1 MAETVLLLAIKK
13 IGIALANEVTS
24 KAISQFAKHAVQLSE
39 LQGSMGRIMRE
50 LRVMH
55 DFLCQMDIRSR
66 NNQVYQGWLEEVRK
80 MVYVMEDM
88 VDEYMYLVGRE
99 RDLGFRFFLKRSF
112 RQPRSILPLDRIAS
126 MVKETEKN
134 LAHLS
139 QTKERWVLITNN
151 GNSSYNI
158 VHGPQ
163 DLASISC
170 SLSEEDLVGIEDNKQ
185 KLIDLLED
193 GDPACFLIVVHGM
206 GGLGKTS
213 LASAVYR
220 KEREKF
226 DCYAW
231 VSISQTYTRED
242 ILRRLI
248 VEIFRDKP
256 NAPSNI
262 ATMDKTALQDTLK
275 SSLEQKKYL
284 IVLDDV
290 WTPQVYN
297 NDLFGVLV
305 PNLRS
310 KIVITTRNANVG
322 HLTVP
327 ERCLELKRLSER
339 NSWELFCRKA
349 FLNQHECP
357 KELKDLSEK
366 IVFKCEGLPLA
377 IVSLGR
383 LLSVRGKT
391 RVEWSRVLDQL
402 SWELINNIEMGHVRN
417 ILHLSYMYL
426 PTSLK
431 SCFLYCSL
439 FPEDYLFK
447 RKEFIRYWI
456 AEGFVENRGRST
468 PEEVAEGYIKELVY
482 MNMLQLVERNTFDRI
497 KSFRMHDIVR
507 ELAVD
512 LCRRECFG
520 TAYND
525 EDKQGESTE
534 KKDGRRM
541 VIHGLTVDP
550 AIILSV
556 CHLRSLIVLDKST
569 PSSSRILPVIVE
581 NIRYMSVLELTGLP
595 IDKVPDAI
603 GDLFNL
609 RHFGLRDSKVK
620 YLPDS
625 IEKLSNL
632 LTLDIFDSE
641 IQGLPSGI
649 VKLKKLRHLFAQKL
663 NDSNWRTLLSCNG
676 VRILKGL
683 KELTELQTLQALE
696 LHDDGPLRHLKELKQ
711 MRSLRISG
719 VTKSFCEGLCQSL
732 HQMKFLS
739 HLDIIASGEDEVLE
753 LNGLSPLPPNLERLG
768 LRGRL
773 AQADMLLGAATTPG
787 GQNNLCSVQLHWSQ
801 LEEDPLPSL
810 SRWSLL
816 TQLRFTRA
824 YVGEKLVFQPGWFP
838 HLKELY
844 LGDMPNLN
852 LLDIHQGTMTSL
864 QELLLVNLSGMVQVP
879 RGIEFVVPTLKSLF
893 FWEITRA
900 FRAEL
905 RNCPRLDGIRWR
917 YNLKS

>member
-112 RQPRSILPLDRIAS
+112 RQPRSMLSLDRIAS

-139 QTKERWVLITNN
+139 QTKERWVPITNN

-158 VHGPQ
+158 VQGPQ

-185 KLIDLLED
+185 KLVDWLED
-193 GDPACFLIVVHGM
+193 GDPTCFLIVVHGM

-220 KEREKF
+220 KERENF
-226 DCYAW
+226 DCHAW
-231 VSISQTYTRED
+231 VSISQTYSRED
-242 ILRRLI
+242 ILRSLI

-262 ATMDKTALQDTLK
+262 ATMDMTALQDTLK

-305 PNLRS
+305 PNLKGS
-310 KIVITTRNANVG
+310 KIIITTRNANIG

-327 ERCLELKRLSER
+327 ERCLELKHLSEC

-349 FLNQHECP
+349 FLKQQECP
-357 KELKDLSEK
+357 EELKDLLEQIALVCARQDPS
-366 IVFKCEGLPLA
+366 G
-377 IVSLGR
+377 
-383 LLSVRGKT
+383 
-391 RVEWSRVLDQL
+391 
-402 SWELINNIEMGHVRN
+402 IEQ
-417 ILHLSYMYL
+417 
-426 PTSLK
+426 
-431 SCFLYCSL
+431 
-439 FPEDYLFK
+439 
-447 RKEFIRYWI
+447 
-456 AEGFVENRGRST
+456 EGFVESRGRST
-468 PEEVAEGYIKELVY
+468 TEELAEGYIKELVH
-482 MNMLQLVERNTFDRI
+482 MNMLQLVEKNSFDRI

-520 TAYND
+520 IVYND
-525 EDKQGESTE
+525 EDKRESIDIE
-534 KKDGRRM
+534 EKDGHRM
-541 VIHGLTVDP
+541 VIQRLIEDNNQ
-550 AIILSV
+550 AIISSL
-556 CHLRSLIVLDKST
+556 HRLRSLIVLDKST
-569 PSSSRILPVIVE
+569 PPSRILPMIVE
-581 NIRYMSVLELTGLP
+581 NSRYMSVLVLTRLP

-609 RHFGLRDSKVK
+609 RYLGLRHSKVK
-620 YLPDS
+620 FLPDS

-632 LTLDIFDSE
+632 LTLDLGDSE

-649 VKLKKLRHLFAQKL
+649 VKLKKLRHLFAQKH
-663 NDSNWRTLLSCNG
+663 NDQSGRVLEWCNG
-676 VRILKGL
+676 VCIPKGL
-683 KELTELQTLQALE
+683 EQLTELQTLQALE
-696 LHDDGPLRHLKELKQ
+696 LHDDGSVRRLKELRQ
-711 MRSLRISG
+711 ISP
-719 VTKSFCEGLCQSL
+719 KDNRC
-732 HQMKFLS
+732 
-739 HLDIIASGEDEVLE
+739 SGSGSWLWWWWWWC
-753 LNGLSPLPPNLERLG
+753 SSLPPPSPSPP
-768 LRGRL
+768 
-773 AQADMLLGAATTPG
+773 AA
-787 GQNNLCSVQLHWSQ
+787 
-801 LEEDPLPSL
+801 LPPSP
-810 SRWSLL
+810 
-816 TQLRFTRA
+816 F
-824 YVGEKLVFQPGWFP
+824 
-838 HLKELY
+838 
-844 LGDMPNLN
+844 
-852 LLDIHQGTMTSL
+852 
-864 QELLLVNLSGMVQVP
+864 
-879 RGIEFVVPTLKSLF
+879 
-893 FWEITRA
+893 
-900 FRAEL
+900 
-905 RNCPRLDGIRWR
+905 
-917 YNLKS
+917 